1 MTGTDLLPT
10 RARRR
15 TRIGLVAGGLGTYWP
30 QFPGLLSRLQ
40 SSARYV
46 AERFGEMNADVV
58 DVGFV
63 SDARD
68 GAAAAERLRTADCD
82 LIVLFLATYLTSS
95 MVLPIAQRTNTPV
108 LVLDLQ
114 PFERMDHDAFDT
126 GDWLAYC
133 GQCRCRSWAT
143 CSGALAS
150 ASARCRATCAR
161 TRPGSASRAGSTQRT
176 SAPRCGTPA
185 TA

>member
-1 MTGTDLLPT
+1 MTIDELLPT
-10 RARRR
+10 VPRHR
-15 TRIGLVAGGLGTYWP
+15 TRYGLVQGGMGTYWP
-30 QFPGLLSRLQ
+30 QFPGLLPRLQ

-63 SDARD
+63 SDAQD
-68 GAAAAERLRTADCD
+68 GAAAAEKLRVAACD

-114 PFERMDHDAFDT
+114 PSERMDHATFDT
-126 GDWLAYC
+126 
-133 GQCRCRSWAT
+133 
-143 CSGALAS
+143 
-150 ASARCRATCAR
+150 
-161 TRPGSASRAGSTQRT
+161 
-176 SAPRCGTPA
+176 
-185 TA
+185 